1 MLSDAPVGFARSAET
16 LSDDMQTLRP
26 TIMLAVPRLFE
37 RARAK
42 VMAEAGK
49 SVISRRLLAW
59 TEAVGWQRRQ
69 AAEGKASAP
78 SWMPQ
83 LFWRLAGRQV
93 AARVRAGFGGR
104 IAMLICG
111 GAPLSAETSR
121 FLAAMELPLLQG
133 YGLTEAGPAVTGTTV
148 ETRDS
153 DSVGYVLPGGE
164 LAIGD
169 HSELLVRSPGLM
181 LGYWN
186 NPQATREVLDP
197 DGWLH
202 TGDVADIIDGRV
214 FIRGRIKDI
223 LVLSTGEN
231 VNPGPIETAILAD
244 PLIEQAC
251 VLGDSRPW
259 CAAVVVV
266 DAPAYTRWLRRISAR
281 GDMAARH
288 ALTRRLLARLSGFPP
303 YARIRDV
310 VVETTPWDL
319 ESGLITPTLK
329 AKRPRISER
338 YATDLAALYD

>member
-1 MLSDAPVGFARSAET
+1 MPNNSSLPQLDDLSVF
-16 LSDDMQTLRP
+16 
-26 TIMLAVPRLFE
+26 LAVAGAGGFR
-37 RARAK
+37 RAASWLNLSPST
-42 VMAEAGK
+42 VSET
-49 SVISRRLLAW
+49 ISRLEARLG
-59 TEAVGWQRRQ
+59 V
-69 AAEGKASAP
+69 P
-78 SWMPQ
+78 
-83 LFWRLAGRQV
+83 LFTRTTRSVQ
-93 AARVRAGFGGR
+93 
-104 IAMLICG
+104 
-111 GAPLSAETSR
+111 
-121 FLAAMELPLLQG
+121 
-133 YGLTEAGPAVTGTTV
+133 LTEAGRAVTGTTV
-148 ETRDS
+148 EARDS
-153 DSVGYVLPGGE
+153 ESVGYVLPGGE

-202 TGDVADIIDGRV
+202 TGDVAEIIDGRV

-266 DAPAYTRWLRRISAR
+266 DAPAYTRWLRTISAR
-281 GDMAARH
+281 DDKAARH
-288 ALTRRLLARLSGFPP
+288 ALTHRLEARLSGFPP

-338 YATDLAALYD
+338 YATELAALYD